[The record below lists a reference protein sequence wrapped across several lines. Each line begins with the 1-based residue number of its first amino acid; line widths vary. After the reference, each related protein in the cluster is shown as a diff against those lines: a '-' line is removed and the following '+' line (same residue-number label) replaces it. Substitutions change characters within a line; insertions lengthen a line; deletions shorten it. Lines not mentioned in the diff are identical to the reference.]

1 MFGTKQY
8 YLEKVDNNT
17 YTKKIYITQSENLVF
32 DSFSIFDVN
41 DNSIHYIYEK
51 IYNNLPDQYGFLPF
65 KDGEYGVLVSGESIM
80 KLPKLKNITFS
91 ASSIKVP
98 GYINAYLDIESE
110 NRNNLDI
117 QIGVHQKD
125 CKTNCGAPNGANL
138 LRDENGK
145 YYFKLEFDQYQP
157 AGTYKVS
164 SVIIKDSYDNQVTY
178 ATWTSEYEK
187 VEPIGTYTFEIKNDT
202 NSNVTTFNEA
212 LDIIDK
218 INNANDD
225 SIISIDTSKNSN
237 INQNIFAA
245 IKGTNKKISLESNG
259 IRWIFNGKDIKTPK
273 TIDISSKIILA
284 RDYKHEI

>member
-1 MFGTKQY
+1 
-8 YLEKVDNNT
+8 
-17 YTKKIYITQSENLVF
+17 
-32 DSFSIFDVN
+32 
-41 DNSIHYIYEK
+41 
-51 IYNNLPDQYGFLPF
+51 
-65 KDGEYGVLVSGESIM
+65 M
-80 KLPKLKNITFS
+80 K
-91 ASSIKVP
+91 
-98 GYINAYLDIESE
+98 
-110 NRNNLDI
+110 
-117 QIGVHQKD
+117 
-125 CKTNCGAPNGANL
+125 
-138 LRDENGK
+138 
-145 YYFKLEFDQYQP
+145 
-157 AGTYKVS
+157 
-164 SVIIKDSYDNQVTY
+164 
-178 ATWTSEYEK
+178 
-187 VEPIGTYTFEIKNDT
+187 KNDT